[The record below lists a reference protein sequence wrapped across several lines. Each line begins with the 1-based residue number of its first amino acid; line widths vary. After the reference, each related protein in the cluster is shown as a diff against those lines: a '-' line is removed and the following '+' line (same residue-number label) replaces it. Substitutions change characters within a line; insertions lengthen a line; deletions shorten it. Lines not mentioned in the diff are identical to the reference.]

1 MSEPAQPPIPVT
13 VIGGYLGAG
22 KTTLVNHLLRNANGL
37 RIAVLVN
44 DFGALQ
50 IDADLIEAADG
61 DTISLAN
68 GCICCSLAGG
78 LVEAMLGILDR
89 PQPPEWVV
97 IETSGVSDPVAA
109 AQYAHLPG
117 FRLDGVIV
125 VADAETVRRRSID
138 RHVGR
143 HVLQQLRGADLLLLN
158 KTDLITTDQ
167 RNDLRQWLADIAPD
181 SRVVETVGARL
192 PVAALLGGS
201 HVAFDR
207 QSHDEHFDAH
217 RTWSFSDAHAIDGGR
232 FRATVAALPASI
244 VRGKGVLHLVEQPEV
259 AHVFQLVGARWSI
272 VRGSPWVPADRV
284 TRLVL
289 IGLPDHSDHSDYS
302 DHSDVEAVDRMLQ
315 ELHVDRQR
323 SDPPDEELA

>member
-109 AQYAHLPG
+109 AGLPA
-117 FRLDGVIV
+117 RWRDRRC
-125 VADAETVRRRSID
+125 RRRDGAPAQHRSSRGSPRAAATARRGPAAAEQD
-138 RHVGR
+138 GPDHHRPTQRPSAVAALAGGGP
-143 HVLQQLRGADLLLLN
+143 VLAAVLAV
-158 KTDLITTDQ
+158 
-167 RNDLRQWLADIAPD
+167 WLADIVIRA
-181 SRVVETVGARL
+181 GG
-192 PVAALLGGS
+192 LLAGTKS
-201 HVAFDR
+201 
-207 QSHDEHFDAH
+207 S
-217 RTWSFSDAHAIDGGR
+217 
-232 FRATVAALPASI
+232 
-244 VRGKGVLHLVEQPEV
+244 
-259 AHVFQLVGARWSI
+259 
-272 VRGSPWVPADRV
+272 DRV
-284 TRLVL
+284 
-289 IGLPDHSDHSDYS
+289 
-302 DHSDVEAVDRMLQ
+302 
-315 ELHVDRQR
+315 
-323 SDPPDEELA
+323 